1 MNFISCNFGL
11 KSYLWFQFKQVR
23 HACWF
28 WNHLLDF
35 KLNCTPLSSITIT
48 VYRIY
53 FTPCIFND
61 WYGIGNFIFVFKL
74 TFLFSNSGCVFL
86 FLQGFDPWNE
96 CSKGLADLLQEENKT
111 TLPGH
116 TLHTS
121 TASQSQSF
129 FPGFPPNV
137 GCSRNT
143 QFFPW

>member
-11 KSYLWFQFKQVR
+11 KSYLWFQIKQVR

-61 WYGIGNFIFVFKL
+61 WYGIGNFIFVIKL

-86 FLQGFDPWNE
+86 F
-96 CSKGLADLLQEENKT
+96 CKGLILGMSAVKVWQIFFKKKT
-111 TLPGH
+111 KQLCLDILFTLPQ
-116 TLHTS
+116 LHNHKVS
-121 TASQSQSF
+121 SQDFHQM
-129 FPGFPPNV
+129 
-137 GCSRNT
+137 
-143 QFFPW
+143 